1 MYLKVPKKVDLKSSH
16 YMDFPGGPGVKN
28 ALSLQGVWGYIP
40 GQGTNPTCCTWP
52 KNKLKKKVTM

>member
-28 ALSLQGVWGYIP
+28 ALSLQGVCGVHPWSG
-40 GQGTNPTCCTWP
+40 N
-52 KNKLKKKVTM
+52 